1 MKILTAL
8 IVFAIASCSSSKVVK
23 ENIDFYEI
31 DNAYYQKW
39 VAGVQGGGSG
49 INLHIIFKKPLND
62 DFELEKVSFQSYEGA
77 FEKISETEYVAKI
90 NTHQNDLILD
100 KNPIKEYGNKASTQ
114 DVLKTDEALLYFI
127 IKSKGKS
134 LVGLA
139 KNVKEKPMIAYPIM
153 NKPKN

>member
-8 IVFAIASCSSSKVVK
+8 IVFAIASCSSSKVVQ

-49 INLHIIFKKPLND
+49 INLHIIIKKPLNH
-62 DFELEKVSFQSYEGA
+62 DFELEKVSFQSYEGV

-90 NTHQNDLILD
+90 NTKQNDLILD
-100 KNPIKEYGNKASTQ
+100 ENPAKEYGNEAPIE
-114 DVLKTDEALLYFI
+114 DVLKPDEALLYFR
-127 IKSKGKS
+127 IKSKGKY

-139 KNVKEKPMIAYPIM
+139 KKVKEKPMIAYPSM
-153 NKPKN
+153 ERPKN